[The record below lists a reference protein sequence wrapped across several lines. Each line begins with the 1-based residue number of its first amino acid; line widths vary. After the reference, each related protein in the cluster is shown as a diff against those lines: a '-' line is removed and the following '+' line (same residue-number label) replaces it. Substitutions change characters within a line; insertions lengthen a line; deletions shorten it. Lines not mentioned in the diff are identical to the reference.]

1 MNSRSFLCLTFLSIA
16 AGLCATPL
24 LAQANPAP
32 SFFLHDGDRVT
43 FYGDSITAQRE
54 YTRDVEDYV
63 LTRFPHWKV
72 DFHNAGVGG
81 DKVSGGSA
89 GPVDLRLQRDV
100 FDAHPNV
107 VTIMLGMNDGYY
119 RASEPGIASTY
130 QDGFRHIVDSLQK
143 NLPQARITLI
153 QPSPYDDITREPLF
167 AGGYN
172 GVLLQYSH
180 FLEQLSR
187 EKQTGLA
194 DLNTPVTGVLTAL
207 NQQNH
212 DLAQQFIPDRVH
224 PAEGGHWIMAGAL
237 LKAWNAPALV
247 SSVALSASPAKV
259 SSAMNA
265 TVSDLRAGKVGL
277 TWTQTEAALPL
288 PFPPSEVDPVL
299 AMTLKTSDLVSTLD
313 QEMLIVGSLKAGKYD
328 LRIDDRLIGS
338 FSADELAK
346 GINLAVL
353 DTPMLEQSRLL
364 EHDTQKKNVLE
375 EARFQIINKSL
386 EAESS
391 SIAKALEQALP
402 SAVDRQHADAQ
413 PRAHRF
419 EIKGADAK

>member
-1 MNSRSFLCLTFLSIA
+1 LRGLLRLTFLSITA
-16 AGLCATPL
+16 AVCATPI
-24 LAQANPAP
+24 LAQANPAQAF
-32 SFFLHDGDRVT
+32 SLHDGDRVT

-63 LTRFPHWKV
+63 LTRFPQWNV

-100 FDAHPNV
+100 FDARPTV

-119 RASEPGIASTY
+119 RTSEPGIASTY
-130 QDGFRHIVDSLQK
+130 QDGYRHIVESLQK
-143 NLPQARITLI
+143 SLPQARITLI
-153 QPSPYDDITREPLF
+153 QPSPYDDITREPGF
-167 AGGYN
+167 PGGYN
-172 GVLLQYSH
+172 GVLLQYSS
-180 FLEQLSR
+180 FLAQLSR

-194 DLNTPVTGVLTAL
+194 DLNTPVIAVLTSL
-207 NQQNH
+207 NQQSH

-237 LKAWNAPALV
+237 LKAWNAPAVV
-247 SSVALSASPAKV
+247 SSVALSASLAKV
-259 SSAMNA
+259 TSATNA
-265 TVSDLRAGKVGL
+265 TVSNLHAGKEGL
-277 TWTQTEAALPL
+277 TWMQIEAALPL
-288 PFPPSEVDPVL
+288 PFPPTEVDPVL
-299 AMTLKTSDLVSTLD
+299 ALTLRVSDIVASLD
-313 QEMLIVGSLKAGKYD
+313 QEMLMVGSLKAGKYD
-328 LRIDDRLIGS
+328 LRIDDRLVGS
-338 FSADELAK
+338 FSADEFAK

-375 EARFQIINKSL
+375 EARFQIVNKSL

-391 SIAKALEQALP
+391 PIAKALEQALP
-402 SAVDRQHADAQ
+402 GAVARQHADAR

-419 EIKGADAK
+419 EIKETDVK

>member
-1 MNSRSFLCLTFLSIA
+1 MNSKGFLRLALLLISAGMSA
-16 AGLCATPL
+16 APMR
-24 LAQANPAP
+24 AQANPP
-32 SFFLHDGDRVT
+32 QSFAVHDGDRVT

-63 LTRFPHWKV
+63 LTRFPQWKV

-100 FDAHPNV
+100 FEARPTV

-130 QDGFRHIVDSLQK
+130 EDGYRHIVDSLKK

-167 AGGYN
+167 PGGYN
-172 GVLLQYSH
+172 GVLLQYSR
-180 FLEQLSR
+180 FLTELSHDQ
-187 EKQTGLA
+187 QTGLA
-194 DLNTPVTGVLTAL
+194 DLNTPVAGVLTAL
-207 NQQNH
+207 NQQSH
-212 DLAQQFIPDRVH
+212 DLAQQLLPDRVH

-237 LKAWNAPALV
+237 LKSWNAPALV
-247 SSVALSASPAKV
+247 SSVALSASPARVEK
-259 SSAMNA
+259 ATNA
-265 TVSDLRAGKVGL
+265 TVSDLHAGQQGL
-277 TWTQTEAALPL
+277 AWTQIEAALPL
-288 PFPPSEVDPVL
+288 PFPPPEVDPVL
-299 AMTLKTSDLVSTLD
+299 ALTLKVSDLVSTLD
-313 QEMLIVGSLKAGKYD
+313 QEMLAIAALGPGKYE
-328 LRIDDRLIGS
+328 LRIDGRLIGS
-338 FSADELAK
+338 FSADELGK

-353 DTPMLEQSRLL
+353 DTPMREQSRLL

-375 EARFQIINKSL
+375 EARFQIVNKSL

-391 SIAKALEQALP
+391 STAKALEQALP
-402 SAVDRQHADAQ
+402 AAVDRQRTDAQ
-413 PRAHRF
+413 PRPHRF
-419 EIKGADAK
+419 QLNAVR